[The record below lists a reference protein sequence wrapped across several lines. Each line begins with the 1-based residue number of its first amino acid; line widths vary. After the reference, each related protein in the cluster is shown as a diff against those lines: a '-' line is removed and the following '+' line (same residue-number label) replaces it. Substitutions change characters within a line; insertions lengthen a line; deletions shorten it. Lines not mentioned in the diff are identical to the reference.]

1 MSYLIIILAAISWI
15 SGGQYW
21 LDCCVFFLLI
31 DSAIVRYD
39 LNNLFKL
46 NDLLRGNLAS
56 LCDRMDHSYEIT
68 NELRTEIITLKRFI
82 TSRLDG

>member
-15 SGGQYW
+15 SGVQHW
-21 LDCCVFFLLI
+21 LDLCVFFLLI

-46 NDLLRGNLAS
+46 NNLLMGNLAS
-56 LCDRMDHSYEIT
+56 LCDRNDHLYEIT
-68 NELRTEIITLKRFI
+68 NELRTEIVTLKRFI
-82 TSRLDG
+82 SSRLDG